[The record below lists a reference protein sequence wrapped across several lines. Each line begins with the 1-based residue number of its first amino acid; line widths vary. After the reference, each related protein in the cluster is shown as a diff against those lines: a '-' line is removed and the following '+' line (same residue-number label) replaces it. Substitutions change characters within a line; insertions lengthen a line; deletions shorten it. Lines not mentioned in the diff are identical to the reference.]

1 VALAYY
7 QLNKGKSMLQSIS
20 AREFMSETTHT
31 VKPDSNIMDAITLLI
46 EHKISGLSV
55 IDDNN
60 NLLGVISEVDCLRA
74 ILDGSYYGEV
84 GGNVSDYMTAN
95 VQSVSMDMTI
105 IDIAKL
111 ILDNNRRRM
120 PVVENGKL
128 QGQFSIRSILNA
140 IVNMEGRNKK

>member
-1 VALAYY
+1 M
-7 QLNKGKSMLQSIS
+7 LNPMN
-20 AREFMSETTHT
+20 AREYMSEMTLT
-31 VKPDSNIMDAITLLI
+31 VNADSNIMDAIKLLI
-46 EHKISGLSV
+46 EHRISGLCV
-55 IDDNN
+55 IDSEN

-105 IDIAKL
+105 IDIAKK

-128 QGQFSIRSILNA
+128 VGQFTIRSILNV
-140 IVNMEGRNKK
+140 IMNMEGRKKNN